1 MTTNDIQYHLLQVE
15 VILISRYILKIY
27 LLDIFGHSL
36 SLRHSPALF
45 WPQVFVLEIGAPGH
59 TATPSSAP
67 SQRSQDVPC
76 THAATLPEPVSAPL
90 SSQPLFMRNAWKH
103 IICHGT
109 LGWTRKVQGS
119 NQNNFIL
126 SNWIKL
132 SKFRVYRCIINAKCF
147 QSIRI
152 SYRGHYI
159 TNPNN
164 GLLSGKTSKSP

>member
-1 MTTNDIQYHLLQVE
+1 MTTHDIQYHLLQVE
-15 VILISRYILKIY
+15 VILIFRYILIDF
-27 LLDIFGHSL
+27 LNIFGKFHIPSPFSSTVLASSL
-36 SLRHSPALF
+36 CTRDWSSWPHCHTVRCSPKM
-45 WPQVFVLEIGAPGH
+45 
-59 TATPSSAP
+59 S
-67 SQRSQDVPC
+67 PC
-76 THAATLPEPVSAPL
+76 THAATLPEPVSAPV
-90 SSQPLFMRNAWKH
+90 SSQPLFMRNSWKH
-103 IICHGT
+103 LICHGT

>member
-1 MTTNDIQYHLLQVE
+1 MTTHDIQYHLLQVE
-15 VILISRYILKIY
+15 VILIFRYFLKIY

-59 TATPSSAP
+59 TATPS
-67 SQRSQDVPC
+67 QRSQNVPC

-90 SSQPLFMRNAWKH
+90 SSQPLRRNAWKH

-109 LGWTRKVQGS
+109 LGWTRKAQGC

-132 SKFRVYRCIINAKCF
+132 NKFRVYQCQMLSKHQNILQGSLYYQPKQCF
-147 QSIRI
+147 VLR
-152 SYRGHYI
+152 
-159 TNPNN
+159 
-164 GLLSGKTSKSP
+164 